1 VKVGSSSKN
10 IKQTAAFGVRNDIIV
25 EKDHKVLTPQI
36 QINELKPANTTGFI
50 YELNNFAI
58 K

>member
-1 VKVGSSSKN
+1 VGSSSKN